1 MGFTYA
7 ISMTRPHEA
16 LGLRQPMGRRLP
28 QGTQAWNLALS
39 VFAIVLMGMY
49 IVEVNG
55 AAAKSYRLRDVERR
69 VETLRTEA
77 TILQNQ
83 YVAQTSLKS
92 ISDKATQLGFVPVD
106 GIQYVNPNPLSYAM
120 AR

>member
-28 QGTQAWNLALS
+28 QGLQAWNIALS
-39 VFAIVLMGMY
+39 IVAIVLTGMY
-49 IVEVNG
+49 VVEVSG

-69 VETLRTEA
+69 VETLKTEA
-77 TILQNQ
+77 TILQNE
-83 YVAQTSLKS
+83 YIGQTSLKTLS
-92 ISDKATQLGFVPVD
+92 GKATELGFVPVD
-106 GIQYVNPNPLSYAM
+106 AIQYVQSNPSGYAL